1 MKPPLRIGVTMG
13 DPAGIGPEIL
23 LAAFEKIGNSEKAGA
38 LQLIAIGTASVL
50 ERTASSMSRSV
61 RITLP
66 NVTDIYPE
74 IALVESARESSP
86 ISVGRISSE
95 SGRLA
100 FAAVRKAI
108 ELAMAGEIDAIV
120 TNPISKEA
128 INLGGHR
135 YNGHTE
141 ILTDLT
147 GSSGNVMMLAH
158 GNLRVTHMTTHMA
171 LADVP
176 RHITPARLTRVLEL
190 TSAALADLG
199 VQTPR
204 IAVAGLNPHAGEGG
218 LFGGEDEEVLAPVI
232 ARFRSAGHD
241 VTGPLPG
248 DTVFV
253 RAVGGEFDAVVAMYH
268 DQGHIPVKLLGFRID
283 PLTKRWVG
291 LSGVNVTLGLP
302 IVRTSVDHGTAFDIA
317 GRGIANPQSLIE
329 AIEYAARM
337 VEGRQRSRT
346 QHLEAS
352 PHRDPLVSNQFSLDK

>member
-1 MKPPLRIGVTMG
+1 MKPPVRIGVTMG

-23 LAAFEKIGNSEKAGA
+23 LAAFEKFGHSENADE
-38 LQLIAIGTASVL
+38 LQLIAIGTASVF
-50 ERTASSMSRSV
+50 ERVASTMSRSLH
-61 RITLP
+61 ITSP
-66 NVTDIYPE
+66 NTAAAYPE
-74 IALVESARESSP
+74 MALFESARETSP
-86 ISVGRISSE
+86 ISVGQISGE

-100 FAAVRKAI
+100 FAAVRTAI
-108 ELAMAGEIDAIV
+108 ELAMGGEIDAIV

-128 INLGGHR
+128 INLGGHT
-135 YNGHTE
+135 YSGHTE

-176 RHITPARLTRVLEL
+176 RHITPARLERVLGL

-199 VQTPR
+199 VLKPR
-204 IAVAGLNPHAGEGG
+204 IAVAALNPHAGEGG
-218 LFGGEDEEVLAPVI
+218 LFGGEDEAVLAPTI
-232 ARFRSAGHD
+232 ARFRSAGLD

-283 PLTKRWVG
+283 PATKRWVG

-302 IVRTSVDHGTAFDIA
+302 IIRTSVDHGTAFDIA
-317 GRGIANPQSLIE
+317 GRGLANPQSLIE
-329 AIEYAARM
+329 AIEYAVRM
-337 VEGRQRSRT
+337 VAGHRRPRT
-346 QHLEAS
+346 
-352 PHRDPLVSNQFSLDK
+352 DG